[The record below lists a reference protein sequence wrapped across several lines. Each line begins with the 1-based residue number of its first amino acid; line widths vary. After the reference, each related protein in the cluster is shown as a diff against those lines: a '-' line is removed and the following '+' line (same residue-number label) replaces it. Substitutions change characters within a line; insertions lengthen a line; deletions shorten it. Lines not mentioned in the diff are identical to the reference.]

1 MTTLRDSD
9 RVSSAFLSAF
19 LIAWDSRGYSM
30 SSVLE
35 VKMINEGDNVKLVV
49 PRSYFQQL
57 GFEKGDTLLV
67 TLEEER
73 AEARKKH
80 AKPRTQRQHRH
91 N

>member
-1 MTTLRDSD
+1 
-9 RVSSAFLSAF
+9 
-19 LIAWDSRGYSM
+19 M

-35 VKMINEGDNVKLVV
+35 VKMINEGDNVRLVV

-73 AEARKKH
+73 AKARKKH
-80 AKPRTQRQHRH
+80 GKVRVQRQHRH